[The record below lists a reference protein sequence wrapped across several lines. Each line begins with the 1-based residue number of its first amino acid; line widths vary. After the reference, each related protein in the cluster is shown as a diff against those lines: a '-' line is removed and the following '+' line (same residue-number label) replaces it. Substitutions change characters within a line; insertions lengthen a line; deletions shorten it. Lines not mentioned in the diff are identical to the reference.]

1 MPTSGQPRS
10 ASVKNSFLRTSA
22 PGALSIIYVT
32 ESPSRSA
39 RASAYTTP
47 GMLRRTG
54 RTLSVC
60 PHTLTVKRRLFSMMR
75 PRFPVFS
82 SATMRPFIDD
92 DDPVAHRLHLLQD
105 MGGEDNRVVASQSA
119 DEVPDFDDLFGV
131 QSDGRLVEN
140 DDRRI
145 SHQRAGDAHALT
157 VALGQVAYD
166 APADIADMHDLAY
179 LGKVRLAGQSASLD
193 VVIEAEVLVHG
204 HVEIQGRLFRQV
216 SDQSFG
222 AQRVSQ
228 HVNSLHDD
236 ASGRAGQASCRIF
249 MVVDLPAPL
258 GPSSPTT
265 SPVPISSDTSSTAH
279 RVP

>member
-1 MPTSGQPRS
+1 M
-10 ASVKNSFLRTSA
+10 
-22 PGALSIIYVT
+22 
-32 ESPSRSA
+32 
-39 RASAYTTP
+39 
-47 GMLRRTG
+47 
-54 RTLSVC
+54 
-60 PHTLTVKRRLFSMMR
+60 
-75 PRFPVFS
+75 
-82 SATMRPFIDD
+82 
-92 DDPVAHRLHLLQD
+92 
-105 MGGEDNRVVASQSA
+105 VASQSA

-228 HVNSLHDD
+228 HVNSPHDD
-236 ASGRAGQASCRIF
+236 ASGRAGQASCQDIHGRGF
-249 MVVDLPAPL
+249 AGTVGSQQSDHLARSDLQRHVIHGAQ
-258 GPSSPTT
+258 
-265 SPVPISSDTSSTAH
+265 SPVILYQMFKLYH
-279 RVP
+279 RGFSFPAGAVSRALFPHRRRVAGMVCRREGKIMHPVVYHNNVTIV